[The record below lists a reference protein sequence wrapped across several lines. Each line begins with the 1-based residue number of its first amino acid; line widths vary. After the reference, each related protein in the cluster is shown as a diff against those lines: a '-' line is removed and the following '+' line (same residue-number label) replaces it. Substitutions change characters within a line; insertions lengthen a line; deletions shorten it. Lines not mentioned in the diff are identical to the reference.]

1 MHSETYKIFGIILFV
16 FVLIYL
22 AIQHLKFQT
31 KVMEGMTN
39 NDTINKM
46 ISDNLGSNAQ
56 SYADKISKSFNSLK
70 DSLLVVQNKEAY
82 ENIVINFD
90 DYLSTLMI
98 QNMLKMDQSNI
109 NEDSAMEVI
118 EKINKLATGK
128 QSLNTLIKAIHIIS
142 K

>member
-22 AIQHLKFQT
+22 AIQHLNFQT

>member
-1 MHSETYKIFGIILFV
+1 MQSETYKIFGIILFV

-22 AIQHLKFQT
+22 AIQQLKFQS

-39 NDTINKM
+39 NDTTNKL

-98 QNMLKMDQSNI
+98 QNVLKMDQSNI

-118 EKINKLATGK
+118 EKINKLAAGK